1 MSLYVTHSFGKGVAN
16 WREKRKEKGEN
27 KNKNKNRQTL

>member
-1 MSLYVTHSFGKGVAN
+1 MSLIPIGKGVAN
-16 WREKRKEKGEN
+16 WTEKRKEKGEN

>member
-1 MSLYVTHSFGKGVAN
+1 MSLIPIGKGVAN